1 MSKACSTWPVVVFFL
16 STVFFLLLLFFPPF
30 QGNPRQVWRGG
41 TQMRRSEN
49 RGEPRETFAS
59 NSRDSQDFEIF
70 FFLSF
75 FLLSPSL
82 PLLLLVSSHSSEH
95 PHLRSRAFFTS
106 VSRPFISI
114 PRLLSSILVPPSM
127 GKFEMAKRLPFFP
140 RAWFTD
146 LSCFSR
152 LFLFTLVNL
161 GEI

>member
-16 STVFFLLLLFFPPF
+16 STVFSSSSFFPPF

-70 FFLSF
+70 FFSSL
-75 FLLSPSL
+75 LLSPS
-82 PLLLLVSSHSSEH
+82 LLLVSSHSSEH

-146 LSCFSR
+146 LSCSRAFSCAPLWNR
-152 LFLFTLVNL
+152 NL
-161 GEI
+161 GKI